1 MSGST
6 RLLVKMKHGTMG
18 MGWRQP
24 HYDAVLAGEVGASD
38 VDFLEV
44 HSENFF
50 AEGGASLQVLLAGR
64 ERLPLSLHG
73 VGLGL
78 GSACGLDPWHL
89 DRLADL
95 VERVDPLLVS
105 DHAAFTRA
113 PWNGAQQSLM
123 HAADLLPIPF
133 DRASLD
139 LMIGHVQQVQERL
152 RRPIL
157 VENLSAY
164 LAWQADGASALS
176 EPEFF
181 NELCRRSGCRMLLD
195 VNNLVVNA
203 RNSGAPPDEAARRA
217 IAWVQEIAVD
227 SVGEIH
233 LAGHL
238 ELPGVVIDDHGSRV
252 SEAVW
257 QVYRAAIERFGPV
270 PSLVEWDND
279 IPDLSVLLG
288 EVARARQEMRILCP

>member
-1 MSGST
+1 
-6 RLLVKMKHGTMG
+6 MKHGTVG

-24 HYDAVLAGEVGASD
+24 HYDAVLAGDAGVLD

-113 PWNGAQQSLM
+113 PWAGAQQSLM
-123 HAADLLPIPF
+123 HAGDLLPIPF
-133 DRASLD
+133 DRASLE
-139 LMIGHVQQVQERL
+139 LLVGHVQRVQERL

-164 LAWQADGASALS
+164 LAWQADGASALT

-203 RNSGAPPDEAARRA
+203 RNGGASSAEAAPLA
-217 IAWVQEIAVD
+217 IALLQEIRAD
-227 SVGEIH
+227 AVGEIH

-238 ELPGVVIDDHGSRV
+238 ELPDVVIDDHGSRV
-252 SEAVW
+252 SEPVW

-279 IPDLSVLLG
+279 IPELAVLLG
-288 EVARARQEMRILCP
+288 EVARARQEMQALSP

>member
-1 MSGST
+1 
-6 RLLVKMKHGTMG
+6 MKHGTVG

-24 HYDAVLAGEVGASD
+24 HYDAVLAGDAGVLD

-113 PWNGAQQSLM
+113 PWAGAQQSLM
-123 HAADLLPIPF
+123 HAGDLLPIPF
-133 DRASLD
+133 DRASLE
-139 LMIGHVQQVQERL
+139 LLVGHVQQVQERL

-164 LAWQADGASALS
+164 LAWQADGASALT

-203 RNSGAPPDEAARRA
+203 RNGGASSAEAAPLA
-217 IAWVQEIAVD
+217 IALLQEIRAD
-227 SVGEIH
+227 AVGEIH

-238 ELPGVVIDDHGSRV
+238 ELPDVVIDDHGSRV
-252 SEAVW
+252 SEPVW

-279 IPDLSVLLG
+279 IPELAVLLG
-288 EVARARQEMRILCP
+288 EVARARQEMQALSP

>member
-1 MSGST
+1 MAEA
-6 RLLVKMKHGTMG
+6 RVG

-24 HYDAVLAGEVGASD
+24 HYEALLSRSRNNLG

-50 AEGGASLQVLLAGR
+50 AEGGASLQVLMAGR
-64 ERLPLSLHG
+64 ERLPVSLHG

-78 GSACGLDPWHL
+78 GSACGLDAWHL

-95 VERVDPLLVS
+95 VARVDPLLVS
-105 DHAAFTRA
+105 DHAAFAR
-113 PWNGAQQSLM
+113 GAGPGQPPSLM

-133 DRASLD
+133 ERASLE
-139 LMIGHVQQVQERL
+139 LMLGHVQQVQDRL

-164 LAWQADGASALS
+164 LSWASPEHEAMS

-181 NELCRRSGCRMLLD
+181 NELTRRSGCRLLLD

-203 RNSGAPPDEAARRA
+203 RNAGHAPREAAEQA
-217 IAWVQEIAVD
+217 IRWLQAIRSDA
-227 SVGEIH
+227 VGEIH

-238 ELPGVVIDDHGSRV
+238 DLPGLVIDDHGSPV
-252 SEAVW
+252 PAPVW
-257 QVYRAAIERFGPV
+257 QVYRAALERFGPV
-270 PSLVEWDND
+270 PSLVEWDT
-279 IPDLSVLLG
+279 DLPELEVLLG
-288 EVARARQEMRILCP
+288 EVAQARACMAGPPE